1 MRGRSRS
8 RRSRRRIRAS
18 QRSTLERVIDW
29 ALELAENPN
38 AYVPVGAGNER
49 IAADRYVLWL
59 GTGDDPVWNVAQRF
73 RLRAEEIDE
82 VRNEIHGHVRA
93 KGRTACSWEVGSSA
107 TPVDLVDR
115 LLERGLVEDDEPL
128 RVGMALSSPP
138 SGLSEVE
145 VRRAQTDD
153 DRRIAA
159 RIAAAVYGG
168 PYVEPPPPDP
178 GTVTYLAYLDGRPVG
193 RATGSFSDHGVT
205 LFGAAVMPEARGRGS
220 YRALVHAR
228 WQDAVARGTP
238 LAVTDAGS
246 QSRPILARMG
256 FRELCTIRALIDRF
270 E

>member
-1 MRGRSRS
+1 M
-8 RRSRRRIRAS
+8 
-18 QRSTLERVIDW
+18 IDW

-49 IAADRYVLWL
+49 IATDRYVLWL
-59 GTGDDPVWNVAQRF
+59 GTGDDPAWNVAQRF
-73 RLRAEEIDE
+73 RLRTEEIDE

-93 KGRTACSWEVGSSA
+93 RGRTACSWEVGSSA

-128 RVGMALSSPP
+128 RVGMTLSSPP
-138 SGLSEVE
+138 SGISEVE

-178 GTVTYLAYLDGRPVG
+178 GTVTYLAYLDGTPVG

-205 LFGAAVMPEARGRGS
+205 LFGAAVMPEAAAAAPTGPSCTRAGRTLSREG
-220 YRALVHAR
+220 RR
-228 WQDAVARGTP
+228 
-238 LAVTDAGS
+238 S
-246 QSRPILARMG
+246 Q
-256 FRELCTIRALIDRF
+256 
-270 E
+270 